1 MRSHLFTLLNRLSIE
16 GETVGN
22 STQFPQAIKVR
33 CKALDVAFIIELC
46 CLDEVNISLFQLAS
60 LNVS

>member
-1 MRSHLFTLLNRLSIE
+1 MSDLLELRE
-16 GETVGN
+16 
-22 STQFPQAIKVR
+22 AIKVGS
-33 CKALDVAFIIELC
+33 KALDVAFIIELC